1 MKTIIAAVISIA
13 FVMGAPVFL
22 LEKQQSAFAIS
33 PYQSGFQHGVS
44 DGKDSCLHPDGCDW
58 YILKPG
64 KGFAFHS
71 WDFVTGYVTGF
82 CKASPGTSSD
92 ADQASWDC
100 DEGPDSASWADE
112 K

>member
-1 MKTIIAAVISIA
+1 MERIAVHI
-13 FVMGAPVFL
+13 
-22 LEKQQSAFAIS
+22 
-33 PYQSGFQHGVS
+33 
-44 DGKDSCLHPDGCDW
+44 PDGCHW
-58 YILKPG
+58 YILGPG

-71 WDFVTGYVTGF
+71 WDFVRGYVTGF

-100 DEGPDSASWADE
+100 DKGPDSASWVDE

>member
-1 MKTIIAAVISIA
+1 MKTIIATVISIA
-13 FVMGAPVFL
+13 FLMGASVFQM
-22 LEKQQSAFAIS
+22 EKQQQLAFAIS

-100 DEGPDSASWADE
+100 DNGPDSAS
-112 K
+112 